1 VLGLFRRRLAD
12 EKGSDIVEYAVSVAL
27 IVLMVVGTLRVMGG
41 NISTVFSAVAASL
54 ESQKAD

>member
-1 VLGLFRRRLAD
+1 MLGLFRRRLAD